1 METERELLDRFAAA
15 RERANALRRHL

>member
-1 METERELLDRFAAA
+1 METERELQDRFAAA